1 MSKQVPEAPH
11 SSLGRGE
18 DLRDGSEY
26 LTEKTSNKNTVK
38 QDPFMIKAFSFYN
51 SHIRVQAED
60 KVPILKDNVV
70 NYY

>member
-1 MSKQVPEAPH
+1 M
-11 SSLGRGE
+11 
-18 DLRDGSEY
+18 
-26 LTEKTSNKNTVK
+26 EKTSNKNTVK
-38 QDPFMIKAFSFYN
+38 KDPFMIKAFSFYN